1 MLKSSAPAAVVEQD
15 PLEYYDLLTSQIE
28 VTQMPLLLTLFPLT
42 HEKTQTRSSVTF
54 SLMRIKLFVC
64 RSSAMTAAWSRSCF
78 LFIPSVSFWRR
89 SRRSECSTPPS
100 RTSRGQRSHTS
111 LNRRPSC
118 TERWSGR
125 RSWGVRT
132 HTHTHF
138 ILTLACLSSCNR
150 VFVLV
155 SGMPVLYWFSRRM
168 SLWGTISFN
177 LAVFINLII
186 AFFYPYDSGQGT
198 AVSTVTAA
206 ADQ

>member
-1 MLKSSAPAAVVEQD
+1 MEQIVFPVHPICEFLTEESKIRVFNTTEQD
-15 PLEYYDLLTSQIE
+15 EQGSKVTHFFEQTSFLHGEMEWQ
-28 VTQMPLLLTLFPLT
+28 
-42 HEKTQTRSSVTF
+42 K
-54 SLMRIKLFVC
+54 KL
-64 RSSAMTAAWSRSCF
+64 
-78 LFIPSVSFWRR
+78 
-89 SRRSECSTPPS
+89 RSED
-100 RTSRGQRSHTS
+100 SH
-111 LNRRPSC
+111 
-118 TERWSGR
+118 
-125 RSWGVRT
+125 T

-138 ILTLACLSSCNR
+138 ILTLACLLSCNR

>member
-1 MLKSSAPAAVVEQD
+1 MFVC
-15 PLEYYDLLTSQIE
+15 
-28 VTQMPLLLTLFPLT
+28 
-42 HEKTQTRSSVTF
+42 
-54 SLMRIKLFVC
+54 VC

-78 LFIPSVSFWRR
+78 LFIPSVSFWPR
-89 SRRSECSTPPS
+89 SRRSECSTPQS
-100 RTSRGQRSHTS
+100 RTSRGQRSRTS

-132 HTHTHF
+132 QTHTFYFDVSVFVVH
-138 ILTLACLSSCNR
+138 CNR

-198 AVSTVTAA
+198 AVTTVTTAA